1 MDGDI
6 KIIAVIG
13 ICFVFYFLFPYDVFG
28 QVTIS
33 SSNGQ
38 SDNYDEIEISGM
50 KCRNGLT
57 GPTQLEFGI
66 AQQEEQTF
74 FDGDVINQDNNGKAV
89 AYGKITYSFGMPK
102 RLDCSKLYDL
112 QILLLQ
118 EQLRAVRQEYAL

>member
-1 MDGDI
+1 M
-6 KIIAVIG
+6 KILNIITVLVICS
-13 ICFVFYFLFPYDVFG
+13 IFYFFYPYEVAG

-38 SDNYDEIEISGM
+38 SDNYDEIEISGI

-74 FDGDVINQDNNGKAV
+74 LDGGVIDQNSNGKAV
-89 AYGKITYSFGMPK
+89 AYGKVTYSFGMPK

-112 QILLLQ
+112 QILLLK
-118 EQLRAVRQEYAL
+118 EKLRALQQE